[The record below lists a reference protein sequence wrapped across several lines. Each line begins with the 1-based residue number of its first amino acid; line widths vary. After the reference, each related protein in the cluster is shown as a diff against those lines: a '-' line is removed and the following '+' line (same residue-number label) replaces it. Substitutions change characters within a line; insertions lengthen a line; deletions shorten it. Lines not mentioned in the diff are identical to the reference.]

1 MIDPRTL
8 PDPLT
13 IEPLVSPPD
22 VDVVLPGSKSIT
34 NRALVC
40 AALAEGHSVLRG
52 ALSPTTRERCSACSM
67 ASASRP
73 APMRR
78 PPPSRSTGVAVTCRA
93 PRRTSMPT
101 SRGRPPALRCRSR
114 ARRGA
119 GRRRRSPADAGSPHG
134 RPVRALRSMGVTIT
148 ELGEPDRLPA
158 RITGPIDGA
167 ETSLPGDTSSQFI
180 TGLLLAGG
188 ASSMQVALTTEPISR
203 PYIEMTGAVMRRSA
217 QRSTT
222 TVIDGGGWRRL
233 RRHRLRG
240 SRMPLLRRT
249 FWPQLRSPEVG
260 FVSTGSGEM
269 HSRAMLR
276 SPRCSGR
283 WVAVSTLAPTMS
295 RCPGERVRGRGRSE
309 RYLRHRADA
318 CRGGGV
324 RRVTHPGRRHR
335 LHP

>member
-1 MIDPRTL
+1 MLGVLDGLGISTRADEATA
-8 PDPLT
+8 T
-13 IEPLVSPPD
+13 IE
-22 VDVVLPGSKSIT
+22 VDGCGGHLPGTEAHVDANQSGT
-34 NRALVC
+34 TARFAVPL
-40 AALAEGHSVLRG
+40 AALGEVPVVVDAH
-52 ALSPTTRERCSACSM
+52 PQM
-67 ASASRP
+67 
-73 APMRR
+73 
-78 PPPSRSTGVAVTCRA
+78 
-93 PRRTSMPT
+93 
-101 SRGRPPALRCRSR
+101 RGRPMGDQFA
-114 ARRGA
+114 
-119 GRRRRSPADAGSPHG
+119 
-134 RPVRALRSMGVTIT
+134 ALRSMGVTIT

-203 PYIEMTGAVMRRSA
+203 PYIEMTGAVMRSFGAAVDDDGDRRWALAAATSA
-217 QRSTT
+217 PTT
-222 TVIDGGGWRRL
+222 AW
-233 RRHRLRG
+233 

-269 HSRAMLR
+269 HSRAMSR

-295 RCPGERVRGRGRSE
+295 RCPGERVAGRGRSE